1 MPSNYNF
8 TQNSFTYSFDDIFV
22 FKDTFDTS
30 AGTGLSGSFITGS
43 QDIED
48 YFLIDSDIIDTYIG
62 DQVWCWGSGSYGQI
76 GINNMT
82 GPNGSNRI
90 TPCPVFG
97 NAVNWKEVSSGY
109 THCAAIKSDGSLWS
123 WGRGLAAVIGDN
135 QRISRSTPVREF
147 SSSTTWKKVACGN
160 QNTLAIKTDGTLFGW
175 GFNQYAQLGDNT
187 TSARSTPTGVFGGGN
202 WKEVACGELHTAAI
216 KTDGTL
222 WSWGNNNYG
231 ALGQNSA
238 GFTNFPT
245 PVPITGGGTNWNK
258 VSCGYSFTAAIKTDG
273 SLWSWGRNNFGQL
286 GISNTSDKT
295 TPVREATSGTT
306 WKRLDCGKRNT
317 LAVKTDGT
325 AWCWGNNDFEQ
336 LGANLLNSFPSKHR
350 SSPVLV
356 FGGGT
361 NWKQVAIGRRTAL
374 AVKTDGTMW
383 TWGDSGYGVTAQ
395 NSTTVVGGGSDF
407 DTPVP
412 ILYNGTNW
420 KQVSLGYETAAAIS
434 TGP

>member
-30 AGTGLSGSFITGS
+30 AGTGLSAKFFTAGS

-76 GINNMT
+76 GINNT
-82 GPNGSNRI
+82 ISPK

-109 THCAAIKSDGSLWS
+109 THCAAIKSDSSLWS

-147 SSSTTWKKVACGN
+147 SSSTTWKKVACGK

-187 TSARSTPTGVFGGGN
+187 TNARSTPTGVFGGGN

-286 GISNTSDKT
+286 GISNRLDKT

-306 WKRLDCGKRNT
+306 WKILDCGRWNT
-317 LAVKTDGT
+317 SAIKTDGT
-325 AWCWGNNDFEQ
+325 AWCWGNNQYAQ
-336 LGANLLNSFPSKHR
+336 LGANLANSIPSR

-356 FGGGT
+356 FGGAT
-361 NWKQVAIGRRTAL
+361 NWKQIAIGRRHAL
-374 AVKTDGTMW
+374 AIKTDGTMW
-383 TWGDSGYGVTAQ
+383 AWGSHSYGQTGINYNNYVNPAD
-395 NSTTVVGGGSDF
+395 NST
-407 DTPVP
+407 P
-412 ILYNGTNW
+412 IPIFSNGTNW
-420 KQVSLGYETAAAIS
+420 KQISAGYYSSAAIS